1 MWVRTQPG
9 RCHETVTY
17 VLGPQKWIPF
27 PEAGGRGQGLSG
39 VGWPIGQQEA
49 KCLVRAQMFTN
60 VGAEQ

>member
-1 MWVRTQPG
+1 M
-9 RCHETVTY
+9 TY

-39 VGWPIGQQEA
+39 VGWPVGQQEA